1 MKNRSRTFMAM
12 SLPVIIIFFCFH
24 TIPLFCGF
32 FYSLTNSKGFGVYD
46 IIGLKNYIKL
56 FHHANILNA
65 YAFTFK
71 FAIVTTILVNV
82 VSILLALGLNS
93 KIHFKSTLR
102 GLFFIPNILGGLIV
116 GYIFNFL
123 FTFVVPAVGE
133 KLEIGWLSASIL
145 GSPKT
150 AWIGIV
156 ICVAWQ
162 SIAFNTIIYIS
173 GLQTIPQD
181 VYVAGEIDGAAGWKR
196 FWKITFPLIAP
207 FFTINM
213 VLCMRNFLMVFD
225 QIMSLTSGGPAQSTT
240 SIAMLI
246 YKDGLTGNQFG
257 LQSANSVVYFIVI
270 VAISAFQLKVL
281 TKREVQL

>member
-1 MKNRSRTFMAM
+1 MT
-12 SLPVIIIFFCFH
+12 LPVIIIFFCFH
-24 TIPLFCGF
+24 TIPLFSGF
-32 FYSLTNSKGFGVYD
+32 YYSLTNSKGFGVYNF
-46 IIGLKNYIKL
+46 IGLRNYVKL
-56 FHHANILNA
+56 FQNIKVLNS
-65 YAFTFK
+65 YIFTLK
-71 FAIVTTILVNV
+71 FAVVTTIIVNV
-82 VSILLALGLNS
+82 ISMILALGLNS

-102 GLFFIPNILGGLIV
+102 GLYFIPNILGGLIV

-123 FTFVVPAVGE
+123 FTFVVPAMAQ
-133 KLEIGWLSASIL
+133 KIGISALSSSIL
-145 GSPKT
+145 GNTKT

-162 SIAFNTIIYIS
+162 SVAFNTIIYIS

-181 VYVAGEIDGAAGWKR
+181 VYEASAIDGADGWKC

-225 QIMSLTSGGPAQSTT
+225 QIMSLTSGGPAESTT
-240 SIAMLI
+240 SISMLI

-257 LQSANSVVYFIVI
+257 LQCANSVIYFIII

>member
-1 MKNRSRTFMAM
+1 MKNRSWTFMAM

-181 VYVAGEIDGAAGWKR
+181 VYEAGEIDGAAGWKR

>member
-56 FHHANILNA
+56 LHHANILNA

-181 VYVAGEIDGAAGWKR
+181 VYEAGEIDGAAGWKR

>member
-181 VYVAGEIDGAAGWKR
+181 VYEAGEIDGAAGWKR
-196 FWKITFPLIAP
+196 FCKITFPLIAP

>member
-1 MKNRSRTFMAM
+1 MAM

-181 VYVAGEIDGAAGWKR
+181 VYEAGEIDGAAGWKR

>member
-93 KIHFKSTLR
+93 KIQFKSTLR

-181 VYVAGEIDGAAGWKR
+181 VYEAGEIDGAAGWKR

>member
-1 MKNRSRTFMAM
+1 MKNRNRTFMAM

-56 FHHANILNA
+56 FQNTKILNA

-82 VSILLALGLNS
+82 ISILLALGLNS

-102 GLFFIPNILGGLIV
+102 GLYFIPNILGGLIV

-123 FTFVVPAVGE
+123 FTFVIPAAGE
-133 KLEIGWLSASIL
+133 KLGI

-181 VYVAGEIDGAAGWKR
+181 VYEASELDGANGWNR

-246 YKDGLTGNQFG
+246 YQDGLTGNQFG

>member
-1 MKNRSRTFMAM
+1 MKNRNRTFMAM

-56 FHHANILNA
+56 FQNTKILNA

-82 VSILLALGLNS
+82 ISILLALGLNS
-93 KIHFKSTLR
+93 KIYFKSTLR
-102 GLFFIPNILGGLIV
+102 GLYFIPNILGGLIV

-123 FTFVVPAVGE
+123 FTFVIPAAGE
-133 KLEIGWLSASIL
+133 KLGIGWLSTSIL
-145 GSPKT
+145 GNPKT

-181 VYVAGEIDGAAGWKR
+181 VYEASELDGANGWNR

-246 YKDGLTGNQFG
+246 YQDGLTGNQFG

>member
-1 MKNRSRTFMAM
+1 MTGVQTCA
-12 SLPVIIIFFCFH
+12 LPI
-24 TIPLFCGF
+24 
-32 FYSLTNSKGFGVYD
+32 
-46 IIGLKNYIKL
+46 
-56 FHHANILNA
+56 
-65 YAFTFK
+65 
-71 FAIVTTILVNV
+71 
-82 VSILLALGLNS
+82 
-93 KIHFKSTLR
+93 
-102 GLFFIPNILGGLIV
+102 
-116 GYIFNFL
+116 L

-181 VYVAGEIDGAAGWKR
+181 VYEAGEIDGAAGWKR

-270 VAISAFQLKVL
+270 VAISPFQLKVL

>member
-46 IIGLKNYIKL
+46 ISGLNNYIKL
-56 FHHANILNA
+56 FHHATILNA

-181 VYVAGEIDGAAGWKR
+181 VYEAGEIDGAAGWKR

>member
-181 VYVAGEIDGAAGWKR
+181 VYEAGEIDGAAGWKR

-281 TKREVQL
+281 TKREFQL

>member
-181 VYVAGEIDGAAGWKR
+181 VYEAGEIDGAAGWKR
-196 FWKITFPLIAP
+196 FWKITFPLISP

-225 QIMSLTSGGPAQSTT
+225 QIMYLTSGGPAQSTT